1 MPSTVGATA
10 VCEVMTVLPPSC
22 ARCGA
27 PLPAV
32 AADPKHPEWCAACAA
47 RALGEAGPSMPPA
60 APSPGPVAAPPAGPP
75 PGFSSQPAMAPP
87 VPPMPDAAG
96 RSSAAAWSSPPTA
109 MVANAPGRGLVV
121 KMRPFDGLLVGVAA
135 AGVGAAIWWAIAA
148 FTDIEQ
154 WSFLAVIIGLFVGQG
169 VLIGA
174 RRGGAVPAVL
184 ALVIS
189 SAAVLVAV
197 YFITHSFQ
205 VQSVEDAGRTLD
217 VPLWQGAANAKDLV
231 WGWVDGEPSKA
242 AAWLLAPVVAVA
254 MTVWPKARPL
264 VR

>member
-10 VCEVMTVLPPSC
+10 VREVIHVLPPSC

-47 RALGEAGPSMPPA
+47 RALGAAGPDVPPM
-60 APSPGPVAAPPAGPP
+60 APPTGPPAGYAGQPP
-75 PGFSSQPAMAPP
+75 MAAP

-109 MVANAPGRGLVV
+109 MVASAPGTGLVV

-135 AGVGAAIWWAIAA
+135 AGIGAAIWWAIST
-148 FTDIEQ
+148 FSDIEQ
-154 WSFLAVIIGLFVGQG
+154 WSFLAIIVGLFVGQG
-169 VLIGA
+169 VLIGS
-174 RRGGAVPAVL
+174 RRGGVVPAL
-184 ALVIS
+184 MALVIS
-189 SAAVLVAV
+189 SIAVVVAV
-197 YFITHSFQ
+197 YFISHSFR
-205 VQSVEDAGRTLD
+205 VQSIEDAGRTLD
-217 VPLWQGAANAKDLV
+217 EPLWQGLSYAKDLV
-231 WGWVDGEPSKA
+231 WGWVDFEPTKA

-264 VR
+264 IR